1 MSVQKIDRL
10 FNEQKKVIL
19 LTRAT
24 LDDLRHRKTRIRELY
39 KCFNKT
45 RTALLM
51 NQPTVEN
58 ATELW
63 NANEQF
69 KESILEIVE
78 CLNEHIHKS
87 QRRIKAAEH
96 TQTQLESLKKRVGDG
111 KERTGHPPCSSSS
124 SSSSVLISNPFR
136 RSVSER
142 IVS

>member
-51 NQPTVEN
+51 
-58 ATELW
+58 